1 MVLTRAQVRARG
13 DRERSIGHH
22 PYMSF
27 PRCAAKLRDGRPC
40 NRTVVEGS
48 EFCVHHD
55 GLVDEHGAEVL
66 KRGLLRRKEAQA
78 SWQPR
83 LVAAESEI
91 GTPSAGPAV
100 TADPA
105 TVRPRLAEVA
115 AESLDEISRT
125 LLEAATGA
133 AKKKWVNF
141 ECDCG
146 RRKRVEIP
154 VPDVRSRV
162 AAIELLR
169 REGLGRA
176 PQAEEPSSP
185 RIPRTPDEVEIL
197 SWAEMQD
204 VAEVLREH
212 EAVQVRER
220 IAGLGEDQRRWLT
233 EALAEIKS

>member
-1 MVLTRAQVRARG
+1 M
-13 DRERSIGHH
+13 S
-22 PYMSF
+22 SF

-55 GLVDEHGAEVL
+55 RLVDEHGAEVL
-66 KRGLLRRKEAQA
+66 KRGLLRRKEAKA

-83 LVAAESEI
+83 IVAAEPEI
-91 GTPSAGPAV
+91 ATPSASLAV
-100 TADPA
+100 TADPT
-105 TVRPRLAEVA
+105 TVRPRLAEAA
-115 AESLDEISRT
+115 AERLDDISRT

-133 AKKKWVNF
+133 AKKQWVDF

-146 RRKRVEIP
+146 RRKRVEVP

-162 AAIELLR
+162 AAIELLL

-185 RIPRTPDEVEIL
+185 RIPRTADEVELL
-197 SWAEMQD
+197 SWTEMQD
-204 VAEVLREH
+204 VAGVLREH

-220 IAGLGEDQRRWLT
+220 LAALGENQRRWLT